1 MKLQIDLKV
10 FISAQSE
17 KPCFERILTVD
28 GYFDYQSIVC
38 SMFQLFGDACLVEF
52 DIVK

>member
-10 FISAQSE
+10 FISVQSE
-17 KPCFERILTVD
+17 KPCFERILNID
-28 GYFDYQSIVC
+28 GYFDYQSIVS
-38 SMFQLFGDACLVEF
+38 SMFQLFGDTCLVQF